1 MRIFLLTLALLAGC
15 SGGGGGGSSQPPPPT
30 LLPGQVS
37 STSPWN
43 ASCGNPAGAG
53 TLYLNAEVEPHV
65 EVDPRDPNHLVGAWQ
80 QDRWNNGSARGI
92 VTAASF
98 DGGATWTIG
107 QPAFSVC
114 AGGPD
119 QRGTDPWVAI
129 TRDGT
134 VLVIALTT
142 TGGTFEVGST
152 HAVQVARSTD
162 GGRTWLPPVTVLRET
177 TPFFSDKETMT
188 ADSQDARFVYA
199 VWDRLSE
206 GHGALTMFARS
217 TDGGVTWE
225 PARSIR
231 GFGTDGQSIGNLI
244 RVLPDGTLVNVY
256 MFLRGEEDSAT
267 EARVEVIRS
276 TDKGAT
282 WSPAIVV
289 SDFRGLGA
297 HAPNGTAV
305 RDGSIIPQMAVAP
318 NGNLYVVWQD
328 SRFTGVRDAIA
339 FSRSTDGG
347 LTWSTPARVNSN
359 PQVTAFTPQV
369 HVRADGVIGVT
380 FYDFR
385 SETGTGTN
393 TDYWL
398 ARSADGG
405 NSWSETRVAATFTL
419 ANAPL
424 VSGAYFLGDYM
435 GLTSAGTAFLPFYA
449 RTTGASV
456 TDIFLT
462 RIDSALSAQKSAA
475 TPDPDLATGRAA
487 ALANAAAARRARLR

>member
-162 GGRTWLPPVTVLRET
+162 
-177 TPFFSDKETMT
+177 
-188 ADSQDARFVYA
+188 
-199 VWDRLSE
+199 
-206 GHGALTMFARS
+206 
-217 TDGGVTWE
+217 
-225 PARSIR
+225 
-231 GFGTDGQSIGNLI
+231 
-244 RVLPDGTLVNVY
+244 
-256 MFLRGEEDSAT
+256 
-267 EARVEVIRS
+267 
-276 TDKGAT
+276 
-282 WSPAIVV
+282 
-289 SDFRGLGA
+289 
-297 HAPNGTAV
+297 
-305 RDGSIIPQMAVAP
+305 
-318 NGNLYVVWQD
+318 
-328 SRFTGVRDAIA
+328 
-339 FSRSTDGG
+339 
-347 LTWSTPARVNSN
+347 
-359 PQVTAFTPQV
+359 
-369 HVRADGVIGVT
+369 
-380 FYDFR
+380 
-385 SETGTGTN
+385 
-393 TDYWL
+393 
-398 ARSADGG
+398 
-405 NSWSETRVAATFTL
+405 
-419 ANAPL
+419 
-424 VSGAYFLGDYM
+424 
-435 GLTSAGTAFLPFYA
+435 
-449 RTTGASV
+449 
-456 TDIFLT
+456 
-462 RIDSALSAQKSAA
+462 
-475 TPDPDLATGRAA
+475 
-487 ALANAAAARRARLR
+487 